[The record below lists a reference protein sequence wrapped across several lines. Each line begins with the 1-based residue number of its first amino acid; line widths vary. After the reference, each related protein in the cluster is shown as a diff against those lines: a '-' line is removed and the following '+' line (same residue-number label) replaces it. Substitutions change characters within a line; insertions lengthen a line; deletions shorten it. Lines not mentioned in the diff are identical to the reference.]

1 MSKIKDL
8 FKKRELTMVRI
19 IKETMED
26 PKQRVY
32 KQYRREFEGKLHDL
46 EKERQKT
53 MRKKKNRKEKT
64 RLLKKNTIERIF
76 IMC

>member
-53 MRKKKNRKEKT
+53 MRKKKNRSNEELFIIKI
-64 RLLKKNTIERIF
+64 TIR
-76 IMC
+76 